1 MADAVRSP
9 DPGRELAAL
18 GRVGWPVPMLAASV
32 PD

>member
-1 MADAVRSP
+1 MGDAMSSH

-18 GRVGWPVPMLAASV
+18 GRGDRPVAMLAASV